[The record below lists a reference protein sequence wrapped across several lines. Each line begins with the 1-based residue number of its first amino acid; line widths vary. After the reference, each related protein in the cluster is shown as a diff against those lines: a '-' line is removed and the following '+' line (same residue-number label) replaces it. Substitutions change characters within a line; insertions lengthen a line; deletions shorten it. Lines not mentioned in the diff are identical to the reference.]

1 MCVVKEIRIQKKG
14 NPQETLTL
22 VIDKKGDTETAF
34 LYRKCLDVASGHYI
48 FEAADEYDVHVV
60 NDQ

>member
-1 MCVVKEIRIQKKG
+1 MTEIRIQKKG

-22 VIDKKGDTETAF
+22 VIDKKGDTETVF
-34 LYRKCLDVASGHYI
+34 LYRERRDMASGHYI
-48 FEAADEYDVHVV
+48 FEAADEYEAHIV